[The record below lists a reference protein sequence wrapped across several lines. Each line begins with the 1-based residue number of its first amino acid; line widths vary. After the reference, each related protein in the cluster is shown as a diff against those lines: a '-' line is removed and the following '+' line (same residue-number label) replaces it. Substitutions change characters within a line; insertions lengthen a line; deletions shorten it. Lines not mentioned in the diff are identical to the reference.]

1 MPSFYNN
8 VEDLADPPQ
17 AYYFKVN
24 AVNISENVS
33 NSDLVS
39 VMKTQEIEWV
49 EQISSLNQFASDS
62 SWSVCNARKDD
73 TKIVSCVNSILPLLR
88 QSAAAYSMQR
98 DCIEVAKNAIDALNS
113 G

>member
-39 VMKTQEIEWV
+39 IMKTQEIEWV
-49 EQISSLNQFASDS
+49 EQISSLN
-62 SWSVCNARKDD
+62 
-73 TKIVSCVNSILPLLR
+73 
-88 QSAAAYSMQR
+88 
-98 DCIEVAKNAIDALNS
+98 
-113 G
+113 